1 MLLKQRIHWNEH
13 TITHQT
19 TITMRLMVIES
30 SPEKDRSRSPVRA
43 AAYLKDAWAAEEA
56 AKEEGAAEE
65 AAKEEGAADI
75 HFEKDRSRSPVR
87 AAAALKEAWA
97 AEEAT
102 KEEEGA
108 AEEAAKEE
116 GAADIHFEKDPSRS
130 PVRAAAAMPPT
141 PPYIE
146 PPVKEEASHHPVGL
160 LGLGEL
166 WVGGN
171 SPGCA
176 EGAVKEEVVDIADC
190 CPLPTEELNRE
201 NLSID
206 DLQNFTTQLPPEAIN
221 REIVY
226 VVEKRGSAYTPEERM
241 TIIDAQDHAAMP
253 LFRKQWRP

>member
-43 AAYLKDAWAAEEA
+43 AA
-56 AKEEGAAEE
+56 
-65 AAKEEGAADI
+65 
-75 HFEKDRSRSPVR
+75 
-87 AAAALKEAWA
+87 ALKEAWA
-97 AEEAT
+97 AEEAA

-130 PVRAAAAMPPT
+130 PVRSPLTWTLRMPPA

>member
-30 SPEKDRSRSPVRA
+30 SPEKDRSRSPARA
-43 AAYLKDAWAAEEA
+43 AAYLKDARAAEEA

-75 HFEKDRSRSPVR
+75 HFEKDR
-87 AAAALKEAWA
+87 
-97 AEEAT
+97 
-102 KEEEGA
+102 
-108 AEEAAKEE
+108 
-116 GAADIHFEKDPSRS
+116 SRS

>member
-56 AKEEGAAEE
+56 AK
-65 AAKEEGAADI
+65 
-75 HFEKDRSRSPVR
+75 
-87 AAAALKEAWA
+87 
-97 AEEAT
+97 
-102 KEEEGA
+102 EEGA

-226 VVEKRGSAYTPEERM
+226 VVEKRGSAYAPEERM

>member
-75 HFEKDRSRSPVR
+75 HFEKD
-87 AAAALKEAWA
+87 
-97 AEEAT
+97 
-102 KEEEGA
+102 
-108 AEEAAKEE
+108 
-116 GAADIHFEKDPSRS
+116 PSRS

-160 LGLGEL
+160 LGLGEP

>member
-1 MLLKQRIHWNEH
+1 MPGPSDEEV
-13 TITHQT
+13 
-19 TITMRLMVIES
+19 RLGREQL
-30 SPEKDRSRSPVRA
+30 RA
-43 AAYLKDAWAAEEA
+43 SEQFREAE
-56 AKEEGAAEE
+56 
-65 AAKEEGAADI
+65 
-75 HFEKDRSRSPVR
+75 
-87 AAAALKEAWA
+87 AAAASASVTTLA
-97 AEEAT
+97 A
-102 KEEEGA
+102 
-108 AEEAAKEE
+108 
-116 GAADIHFEKDPSRS
+116 
-130 PVRAAAAMPPT
+130 
-141 PPYIE
+141 
-146 PPVKEEASHHPVGL
+146 VKEPEAEGSKGL
-160 LGLGEL
+160 MGLGEL